1 MPILNY
7 TTKVAATRTAAEI
20 QSMLAGKGAKRVSVD
35 YDLQGDPTAVEFMIE
50 VHKQPV
56 WFKLPCNVEGVF
68 KAMQR
73 EGSGIAR
80 KLQNK
85 PQAQRAAW
93 RIVKDW
99 IAVQLALVEANQVE
113 MAEVFL
119 PYVID
124 NKGESMYARFKD
136 SQQKQLAAGN
146 VN

>member
-7 TTKVAATRTAAEI
+7 TTKVSATRTASEI
-20 QSMLAGKGAKRVSVD
+20 QSMLASKGAKRVSVD
-35 YDLQGDPTAVEFMIE
+35 YDTQGDPSAVEFMIE
-50 VHKQPV
+50 IHEQPV
-56 WFKLPCNVEGVF
+56 WFKLPCNVDGVF
-68 KAMQR
+68 KAMAR
-73 EGSGIAR
+73 EGSGIAK

-124 NKGESMYARFKD
+124 REGQSMYHRFKET
-136 SQQKQLAAGN
+136 QQKQLAAGDQ
-146 VN
+146 